1 MRPVIVHARND
12 FLLLTMDQMVNHAAK
27 WRYMSGGKTKV
38 PLTVRAII
46 GRGWGQAAQH
56 SQSLQ
61 ALFCHV
67 PGLRVA
73 MPSNPADAKGILMA
87 AIASDFPTI
96 LIEHR
101 LLFEEAGPVD
111 EDSYQTPLGKGAVVR
126 QGSDVTIVAIS
137 QMVGEAKKAAE
148 LLAGEGIETEVLD
161 PRWLSPLDEELIL
174 ASVEK
179 TGRLVVADTG
189 WTSGGVSAE
198 IAARVAQN
206 AFHALRAPVQRVALP
221 DVPTPCSSALEK
233 IYYPS
238 SLEIAAAARRV
249 LGLSAPSE
257 QRRGDGTLRG
267 GETFQGPF

>member
-1 MRPVIVHARND
+1 
-12 FLLLTMDQMVNHAAK
+12 
-27 WRYMSGGKTKV
+27 
-38 PLTVRAII
+38 
-46 GRGWGQAAQH
+46 
-56 SQSLQ
+56 
-61 ALFCHV
+61 
-67 PGLRVA
+67 
-73 MPSNPADAKGILMA
+73 
-87 AIASDFPTI
+87 
-96 LIEHR
+96 
-101 LLFEEAGPVD
+101 
-111 EDSYQTPLGKGAVVR
+111 
-126 QGSDVTIVAIS
+126 
-137 QMVGEAKKAAE
+137 
-148 LLAGEGIETEVLD
+148 LAGEGIETEVLD
-161 PRWLSPLDEELIL
+161 PRWLSPLDDELIFT
-174 ASVEK
+174 SVEK

-257 QRRGDGTLRG
+257 QRRGDGALRG